1 MVELGADTTDIQN
14 MARPRNARDSD
25 IPLEMAIVERQN
37 LIDSYNLLITELDL
51 SLEQPSRVD
60 HSGPGRLRILNSA
73 WLPTLYHHW
82 TLLEDQYHQIID
94 KLDSLSGSDVEEAK
108 KTILAERE
116 ELLRLHKG
124 LEAANQ

>member
-1 MVELGADTTDIQN
+1 MGKGAN
-14 MARPRNARDSD
+14 GARDSD
-25 IPLEMAIVERQN
+25 APLEMTIVERQN